1 MDASTF
7 PHISSAAR
15 SVRSGRAPKEHRRKG
30 GGGIDQPLGV
40 WQLTYVLIIYN
51 YLIMILFNFY
61 CVISFAKARMSMPE
75 KLPEVMMS
83 STLFR

>member
-7 PHISSAAR
+7 PRISSAPR
-15 SVRSGRAPKEHRRKG
+15 PVRSGRAPKEHRRKG
-30 GGGIDQPLGV
+30 SGGIDQPLGA

-61 CVISFAKARMSMPE
+61 FVISFAKARMSMPE